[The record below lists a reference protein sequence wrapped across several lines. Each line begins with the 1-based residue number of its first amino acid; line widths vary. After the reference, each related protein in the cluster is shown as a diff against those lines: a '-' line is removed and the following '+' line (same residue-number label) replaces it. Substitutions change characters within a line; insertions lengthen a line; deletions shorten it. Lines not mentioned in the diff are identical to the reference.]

1 MDKSGKK
8 EAWMCPSFQH
18 IPANIVT
25 GFLGAGKTT
34 AINHLLS
41 AKPTGERWAVLV
53 NEFGKIGIDAA
64 MLGART
70 GVSIAEVSG
79 GCLCCTAGQAFEV
92 ALNRLIRK
100 TTPHRILVEPTGIG
114 HPMKIIRTLSGGYYS
129 EVLDLRATI
138 TLVDARKLHDS
149 RYREHSSFQDQIRVA
164 DVLVANKSE
173 SYNEADRQ
181 AFFDILHSSHPPKS
195 AHAFVSFGQLD
206 AALLDFPRLNASM
219 EVTHDTHPA
228 YANPL
233 FSLGKEIA
241 YDEPEPVS
249 SDEWRVHEG
258 SGKGYY
264 SGSWLIGSDYQF
276 DRAKLSLLLDSLSCA
291 RVKGIMHCLDGWLKV
306 NGGDGELHFSECE
319 PLKSSRL
326 ELMALSPLDYAETER
341 KLRTA
346 LIASP

>member
-1 MDKSGKK
+1 MNSC
-8 EAWMCPSFQH
+8 APRSAPFQH
-18 IPANIVT
+18 IPATIVT

-34 AINHLLS
+34 AINHLL
-41 AKPTGERWAVLV
+41 ACKPPGERWAVLV

-64 MLGART
+64 MLGERT

-79 GCLCCTAGQAFEV
+79 GCLCCSVGQAFEV

-100 TTPHRILVEPTGIG
+100 TAPHRILLEPTGIG
-114 HPMKIIRTLSGGYYS
+114 HPMKIIRTLSGGYYRDA
-129 EVLDLRATI
+129 VDLRATI

-149 RYREHSSFQDQIRVA
+149 RYREHPSFQDQIKVA

-181 AFFDILHSSHPPKS
+181 AFLDIVHSSHPPKS
-195 AHAFVSFGQLD
+195 AHAFVSFGQFD
-206 AALLDFPRLNASM
+206 VALLDLPRMQERIPESPD
-219 EVTHDTHPA
+219 HSPQ
-228 YANPL
+228 ANRL
-233 FSLGKEIA
+233 FFDGKEIA

-249 SDEWRVHEG
+249 SDAWRVHEG

-264 SGSWLIGSDYQF
+264 SGSWLIGSDYRF
-276 DRAKLSLLLDSLSCA
+276 DRAKLLALLDSLSCE

-306 NGGDGELHFSECE
+306 NGGDGELHFSESE

-341 KLRTA
+341 KLRRT
-346 LIASP
+346 LVASP